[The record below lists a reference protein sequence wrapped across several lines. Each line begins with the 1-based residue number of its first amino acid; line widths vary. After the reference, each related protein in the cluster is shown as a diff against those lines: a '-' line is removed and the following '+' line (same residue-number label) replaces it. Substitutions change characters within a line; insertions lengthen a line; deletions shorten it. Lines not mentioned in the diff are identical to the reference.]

1 MEKIAK
7 KTRPIGKQKTTPL
20 TKSRNRWA
28 YVFLLPQ
35 AIVFLGL
42 SLYPIIMSYVYSFF
56 AWDGASPLNDFVGF
70 ANYVELFQTTRF
82 WGSFLHTI
90 YYVLGT
96 TVIGVGAS
104 LILAIILNTQQFTG
118 KAFYRTI
125 YFLPVV
131 TTTAI
136 IGVIMNNIF
145 GVNGLVNQTLQ
156 SINFIQQPIPWLG
169 SSTLAMILLVVI
181 GAWKSLGMNMIYWL
195 SGLQSIPSEM
205 YESAQLDGAGF
216 WRTLV
221 HITLPLLKPILAVIL
236 LLSIVNG
243 MHAFDLVK
251 TLTNGD
257 PYNSTETLDLYV
269 FNYAFGGGM
278 GGGTS
283 RMGYA
288 SAAGVMLGLFTLI
301 ISAIFGGFSYF
312 TQKKNKTKK
321 GE

>member
-1 MEKIAK
+1 MAAS
-7 KTRPIGKQKTTPL
+7 KTSKTNL

-28 YVFLLPQ
+28 VVFLMPQ
-35 AIVFLGL
+35 TIVFFGL
-42 SLYPIIMSYVYSFF
+42 SLYPIIMSYVYSFYS
-56 AWDGASPLNDFVGF
+56 WDGASPLDDFVGLS
-70 ANYVELFQTTRF
+70 NYVELFQTPRF

-90 YYVLGT
+90 YYVFGIT
-96 TVIGVGAS
+96 IIAVGVS
-104 LILAIILNTQQFTG
+104 LILAIILNTKQFKG
-118 KAFYRTI
+118 KAFYKTI

-145 GVNGLVNQTLQ
+145 GVNGLVNQTIQ
-156 SINFIQQPIPWLG
+156 TIGIVQQPVPWL
-169 SSTLAMILLVVI
+169 SDSFLAMLILIAV

-195 SGLQSIPSEM
+195 SGLQSIPTEL

-216 WRTLV
+216 WRTLFHV
-221 HITLPLLKPILAVIL
+221 TLPLLKPILAVIL

-269 FNYAFGGGM
+269 FNYAFGGGAD
-278 GGGTS
+278 GTIS

-288 SAAGVMLGLFTLI
+288 SAAGVMLGIFTLI
-301 ISAIFGGFSYF
+301 ISIIIGGLNML
-312 TQKKNKTKK
+312 TQRKNNKQAAGRVK
-321 GE
+321 